1 MSSLVWYPCCWFDA
15 CVNPLIKKLQQWTYY
30 INSVK
35 LAQILFVTGLCRFQ
49 WRRNGKFFNVGK
61 DPRVTMRTRSGTL
74 EFRSSGKPEDYEG
87 EYQCFA
93 SNDFGTAISN
103 KILLRV
109 SSEGW
114 FTVMSK
120 HNMHLMQTVCKRIVY
135 SVIMYQSP
143 SSCFKPIGLLLWLW
157 FTIYFM

>member
-1 MSSLVWYPCCWFDA
+1 MDFEKSPSV
-15 CVNPLIKKLQQWTYY
+15 CVNPLIKKLHQWTYY
-30 INSVK
+30 INSIK
-35 LAQILFVTGLCRFQ
+35 LAHVMFVTGLCRFQ

-61 DPRVTMRTRSGTL
+61 DPRVIMRSRSGTL
-74 EFRSSGKPEDYEG
+74 EIRSSGKSEDYEG

-109 SSEGW
+109 SSEGC

-120 HNMHLMQTVCKRIVY
+120 HNMHTTC
-135 SVIMYQSP
+135 
-143 SSCFKPIGLLLWLW
+143 
-157 FTIYFM
+157 

>member
-1 MSSLVWYPCCWFDA
+1 MHQWIAHIKGNRVNFHFMSTLVWYSCCWFDV

-35 LAQILFVTGLCRFQ
+35 LAQILFVTGLCRFL

-61 DPRVTMRTRSGTL
+61 DPRVTMRSRSGTL

-120 HNMHLMQTVCKRIVY
+120 HNMYCTQHALNAN
-135 SVIMYQSP
+135 
-143 SSCFKPIGLLLWLW
+143 WL
-157 FTIYFM
+157 